1 MGTAPLHSQ
10 GDPSGA
16 CFCYAAHSQA
26 QPPREWQ
33 GWSQSP
39 GREPLSVAPRPPT
52 PAATPGAGILEKGT
66 GSERCFPPWVRT
78 GPAGPPL
85 CDDSATG
92 ATLRPSITLGGA
104 KLSRDLEG
112 HTPRPRLGP
121 LADGGPPQRT
131 GQTLPVTRPP
141 SHAGAPPVR
150 SLPAWAASHV
160 PRGPFLPPSVTW
172 QIANILAAQA
182 KEGGEQRGAGCSPS

>member
-141 SHAGAPPVR
+141 SHAGAPCEVT
-150 SLPAWAASHV
+150 ASVGCV
-160 PRGPFLPPSVTW
+160 PRAARPLSAPFRNV
-172 QIANILAAQA
+172 ANC
-182 KEGGEQRGAGCSPS
+182 EHFGSPGQGKG